1 MYTKEAQDN
10 IGLRFDAPKREN
22 WTYKKYIKHVS
33 IRDKEIRG
41 KYMPQDTENI
51 MSVYEIITTVIAVIA
66 LLQPWIIM
74 FYNHFLK
81 KICVS
86 FIPSAQIKLYYN
98 RSGAYVYLGG
108 VIESKNQAALVKD
121 ISVKV
126 IRQNDKAELNLGWSS
141 FMVPVF
147 QSIGGNS
154 VTTSEIARPFKV
166 EAGDLYPV
174 FIEFASV
181 NIQDNSR
188 RSEIYNIMASE
199 AFNIT
204 RSIVTIE
211 QAKQMLV
218 NSQHYQAFRDELL
231 QDFYWKEAD
240 YIIELSITYNEG
252 KTKQYRYKFSIDA
265 NEAAMFNENI
275 EKLLKGS
282 IDDIYRVPTNLF
294 YPQKDFVPAED

>member
-1 MYTKEAQDN
+1 
-10 IGLRFDAPKREN
+10 
-22 WTYKKYIKHVS
+22 
-33 IRDKEIRG
+33 
-41 KYMPQDTENI
+41 MPQDTTNI
-51 MSVYEIITTVIAVIA
+51 MSPYEIIATIIAVIA
-66 LLQPWIIM
+66 LLQPWIIKL
-74 FYNHFLK
+74 YNHFLR

-98 RSGAYVYLGG
+98 KSGAYVYLGG
-108 VIESKNQAALVKD
+108 VIESKNQAAVVED

-126 IRQNDKAELNLGWSS
+126 IRQNDKAELNLDWSS

-147 QSIGGNS
+147 QSIGGNPVS
-154 VTTSEIARPFKV
+154 TSEIARPFKV

-181 NIQDNSR
+181 NMQENNR

-204 RSIVTIE
+204 RSIVAME

-218 NSQHYQAFRDELL
+218 NLPCYQVFREELL

-240 YIIELSITYNEG
+240 YIIELTITYNEE
-252 KTKQYRYKFSIDA
+252 KIKQYRYKFSIDA
-265 NEAAMFNENI
+265 NEFTAFKENI
-275 EKLLKGS
+275 ANSLVS
-282 IDDIYRVPTNLF
+282 AIDEIYRVPTNFLC
-294 YPQKDFVPAED
+294 PQKDFVSAEN

>member
-1 MYTKEAQDN
+1 
-10 IGLRFDAPKREN
+10 
-22 WTYKKYIKHVS
+22 
-33 IRDKEIRG
+33 
-41 KYMPQDTENI
+41 MPLDTTNI
-51 MSVYEIITTVIAVIA
+51 MSTYEIVATIIAVIA
-66 LLQPWIIM
+66 LLQPWFIKL
-74 FYNHFLK
+74 YSRFLR

-86 FIPSAQIKLYYN
+86 FIPSAKIKLYYN
-98 RSGAYVYLGG
+98 KSGAYVYLGG
-108 VIESKNQAALVKD
+108 VIESKNQTAVVKD

-126 IRQNDKAELNLGWSS
+126 IRQSDKAELNLGWSS

-147 QSIGGNS
+147 QSIGGDP
-154 VTTSEIARPFKV
+154 VTTSEIARPFKI

-204 RSIVTIE
+204 RSIVTID
-211 QAKQMLV
+211 QAKQILV
-218 NSQHYQAFRDELL
+218 NSQYYQSFRDELL

-240 YIIELSITYNEG
+240 YIIELSITYNEE

-265 NEAAMFNENI
+265 NESTAFKKNI
-275 EKLLKGS
+275 ANSLES
-282 IDDIYRVPTNLF
+282 AIDEIYRVPTNFLC
-294 YPQKDFVPAED
+294 PQKDFVSAEVEK